1 MSRLK
6 RNESVSHVMTK
17 DLQTITIKTPL
28 SEVGKIF
35 ASNNFHHLPVLSGE
49 TLVGMLSFT
58 DLMRVSFTDS
68 FGVTAEQAVYE
79 LLDHTLSVE
88 QVMTKEVVTISTKHT
103 IREAAELLAEG
114 RFHALPVVDGD
125 QLVGMV
131 TSADLLKFLL
141 DQF

>member
-6 RNESVSHVMTK
+6 KNESVTHIMTK

-35 ASNNFHHLPVLSGE
+35 SQSNFHHLPVVSGSE
-49 TLVGMLSFT
+49 LVGILSFT
-58 DLMRVSFTDS
+58 DLMRVSFADS
-68 FGVTAEQAVYE
+68 FGVTADQAVYE

-88 QVMTKEVVTISTKHT
+88 QVMTTELVTISTKQT

-114 RFHALPVVDGD
+114 KFHSLPVVDEGE
-125 QLVGMV
+125 LVGMV
-131 TSADLLKFLL
+131 TSADLLRHLL
-141 DQF
+141 DQY